1 MLRQLLST
9 TNGVGSSYTTNDYEH
24 CSTYPL
30 NGRNYEN
37 STVILPPS
45 LLQPSQLQLPP
56 SSSSSSTSL
65 SLPLPLSP
73 MQSSTG
79 IVSAATSQNQ
89 FRINDDKN
97 LSSVNYMSLATGY
110 SMQAPITSN
119 HLGILDTNN
128 DLNDTTELFSSTYA
142 MLSADSTLSWNVWN
156 EQTRF
161 SNSTNDFT
169 TNEVPMNINSHN
181 FGYPV
186 HTTAPGCSN
195 NVRYQ
200 SRNTNLTDNNYMAN
214 CQGLINGNRLELQ
227 QVVILP
233 NNNDVGSIN
242 YVQQEKCSENS
253 NQMTHSR
260 FSDTKQRMIHAPI
273 STGFGETVNK
283 CERNQITCTACR
295 SVYSSRKSLTGHIG
309 RNEKCR
315 EIIGG
320 NYLDQ
325 MGGFVES
332 MRICK
337 PGNVTNSNG
346 VDPVC
351 PYCDRFISHYKGNIR
366 RHVNQCVRSARNG
379 SKLRRKADHQS
390 TVKTKSCN
398 MKKDRG
404 NDDPFRCPLC
414 DFATI
419 YKGNMK
425 RHLSTCH
432 GLQDDDL
439 KDGCIDKLKY
449 KEAINLRLENLS
461 RNKRSKN
468 LQYLRVT
475 PKLAQIDI
483 GNGPGSSTIN
493 CNAMKKISEIT
504 TADATPSTFRIVS
517 SFNNCEEVL
526 TLADGNTAIEV
537 IPEGSLAKMVKTSS
551 NDNASQI
558 LRLNAIDETIEAVI
572 ANGNENC
579 FNEMSTDNNSN
590 NNTTI

>member
-1 MLRQLLST
+1 
-9 TNGVGSSYTTNDYEH
+9 
-24 CSTYPL
+24 
-30 NGRNYEN
+30 
-37 STVILPPS
+37 
-45 LLQPSQLQLPP
+45 
-56 SSSSSSTSL
+56 
-65 SLPLPLSP
+65 
-73 MQSSTG
+73 
-79 IVSAATSQNQ
+79 
-89 FRINDDKN
+89 
-97 LSSVNYMSLATGY
+97 
-110 SMQAPITSN
+110 
-119 HLGILDTNN
+119 
-128 DLNDTTELFSSTYA
+128 

-379 SKLRRKADHQS
+379 SKLRRKDATLKQFTSDTFLGCNETMTFSDNYQPNVLETSIAEKTPWMDNCSGILADHQS